1 MMASDYHHSERAMQG
16 EYGEYM
22 SVFLDESGEHLTN
35 MEAGLLLLEENPGD
49 LDNLNAIFR
58 AAHSIKGNSSFLGV
72 DDITHFTH
80 AMENLLDEMR
90 SGTILAT
97 PPRIGLLLQSK
108 DTLVELINAL
118 KDGKARPA
126 TYDSLIVAL
135 KESLESAKGVAIEA
149 TASEADSVVDAAVV
163 EPATDT
169 IAVKAPAAPAADKHH
184 PAEEAPQVARET
196 KSTSDSSSI
205 RVSVE
210 KVDALIDLV
219 GELSIAQAMVNQLI
233 GQLSTSHMPNLEEAL
248 IAMQQ
253 CTRELQE
260 RVMGVRMIPVGTVFR
275 RFPRLI
281 RDLAG
286 TLGKNVRV
294 EIIGDDT
301 ELDKQVIERLSDP
314 LTHLVRNA
322 VDHGIELPE
331 ERKNKG
337 KTEEAFVRLAAFY
350 EGGNVIVD
358 VEEDG
363 RGLDT
368 ERIRQKAI
376 TLGLITA
383 QDVLTTEQIQSLIF
397 RPGFSTAAAVTDIS
411 GRGVGMDVVKRN
423 IEALNGS
430 IEIQSR
436 AGFGTRFRI
445 RLPLTLAI
453 LDGLSVSVGDEVYI
467 LPLLSV
473 VQSFRP
479 KPADVHRVMGRGEI
493 INVHGQSLPLLRL
506 HQLFCVTPRIT
517 DACQGLVIVL
527 EQQGK
532 RFGLL
537 VDDLLGQQQVV
548 MKSLE
553 ENYSKVDGLSGAT
566 ILGDGRVALIIDI
579 PGLARLTGTGS
590 PLSPTRM
597 PGEAA

>member
-1 MMASDYHHSERAMQG
+1 MQG

-35 MEAGLLLLEENPGD
+35 MEAGLLTLEENPGD

-58 AAHSIKGNSSFLGV
+58 AAHSIKGNSSFLGL

-90 SGTILAT
+90 SGTIQAT

-118 KDGKARPA
+118 KDGKPRPA
-126 TYDSLIVAL
+126 TYDGLIVAL
-135 KESLESAKGVAIEA
+135 KESLEAAKGAATETVVEA
-149 TASEADSVVDAAVV
+149 TPVADSAAA
-163 EPATDT
+163 EMPTHPQA
-169 IAVKAPAAPAADKHH
+169 AEAPVAAPAVAAVEKHH
-184 PAEEAPQVARET
+184 EDAPQVVREAKT
-196 KSTSDSSSI
+196 TGDSSSI

-260 RVMGVRMIPVGTVFR
+260 RVMGVRMIPVGTIFR

-286 TLGKNVRV
+286 TLGKQVRA

-331 ERKNKG
+331 ERRNKG

-436 AGFGTRFRI
+436 AGHGTRFRI

-579 PGLARLTGTGS
+579 PGLARLTGTSS
-590 PLSPTRM
+590 PLSPTRI